1 MAPQIDQQGD
11 HHGFIFGYSSSNVD
25 LRSLHPLPSQMLFY
39 WQVFM
44 DNVDP
49 IVKFMHVP
57 TMTNTI
63 KELRRDMN
71 TMNPG
76 VEVLMFVIY
85 LAAITSMEPEEV
97 CDANP
102 GTEYTEL
109 T

>member
-1 MAPQIDQQGD
+1 
-11 HHGFIFGYSSSNVD
+11 
-25 LRSLHPLPSQMLFY
+25 
-39 WQVFM
+39 M

-63 KELRRDMN
+63 KELRRDMS
-71 TMNPG
+71 TMTPA

-97 CDANP
+97 CDA
-102 GTEYTEL
+102 GSEIEYAAL